1 MKYGFDSRRLHQF
14 MLTLNVHPPIV
25 DKDKYTI
32 SIWDDEKNGYETHS
46 FEFIEFLHALVVY
59 PPGVEK
65 ASEAA

>member
-1 MKYGFDSRRLHQF
+1 